1 MLNSVSRMETQAY
14 KLGGGG
20 EFCSM
25 IHDRF
30 DHDQHEAL
38 IRQLFH
44 IRETG
49 FVAKYV
55 E

>member
-1 MLNSVSRMETQAY
+1 VV
-14 KLGGGG
+14 G

-30 DHDQHEAL
+30 DRDQHEAL

-44 IRETG
+44 IRETE
-49 FVAKYV
+49 FVAEYV